1 MVVEALANLPLD
13 LSDLFVE
20 CGDDLPN
27 RGCNDGRVRRLCV
40 HRLLLWFSRDGR
52 NAGLALAAR
61 GFRAEGAPTAPGS
74 GFCRSEQ

>member
-40 HRLLLWFSRDGR
+40 HRLLR
-52 NAGLALAAR
+52 
-61 GFRAEGAPTAPGS
+61 S
-74 GFCRSEQ
+74 GFLEMVVMPD